1 MNYQLI
7 NVNELTSFERRDLRS
22 SVIEKLHERIKSG
35 YNPARPISVVLQ
47 NDKYIV
53 ADGNHRLK
61 VLKELNIESVP
72 CVIREGNIYSISI
85 ECNNDEDTYAP
96 EDLFDKLST
105 ISKLKLDKLTQEEI
119 GEILKMSRENIS
131 HYGILINKIA
141 TNILNKCKLIQ
152 NGRVAE
158 IATNVAF
165 NFTIGWF
172 RNSGLYELN
181 DYYQNKIIDRF
192 IIDKCNWNNSKVQQE
207 TSKYK
212 LYIEMID
219 YAQNN
224 IQDRS
229 KLEDVID
236 IINND
241 TYKSFYQ
248 LIDKINDINKGSRN
262 KLICGDSVIE
272 LEKLDDASIDLV
284 ITDPPYG
291 VNYISNKS
299 KYSEHVTKEGLLND
313 DDTAVEIL
321 DKVCEV
327 LSRKTKENSHL
338 YFFIDWKNYSKFEAI
353 ISKYFILK
361 TPIVWYKA
369 DGGIGDL
376 HYDWINGTE
385 IIIYCIKG
393 KKPVNKRRVN
403 VIQEG
408 RLSSDKMIHPTQKP
422 ELLINAILEVSANK
436 HDLFCDP
443 FMGSGSHIAAA
454 KKYGCNYVG
463 IELDKTFFE
472 KAKNNING

>member
-1 MNYQLI
+1 MEYQLI
-7 NVNELTSFERRDLRS
+7 NVNKLTQFERRDLRS

-35 YNPARPISVVLQ
+35 YNPARPITVVMQ
-47 NDKYIV
+47 NKNYIV

-61 VLKELNIESVP
+61 VLKELGIENVP

-96 EDLFDKLST
+96 EDLFDKLNT
-105 ISKLKLDKLTQEEI
+105 ILQLKNDGLTQDEI
-119 GEILKMSRENIS
+119 AEILKIDRSYIPRFNNI
-131 HYGILINKIA
+131 GNKIV
-141 TNILNKCKLIQ
+141 TQVLDKCKLIQ
-152 NGRVAE
+152 EGRV
-158 IATNVAF
+158 TNNVTSVTF
-165 NFTIGWF
+165 NFTEGWF

-181 DYYQNKIIDRF
+181 EHYQNKIIDRF
-192 IIDKCNWNNSKVQQE
+192 IEDKCNWNNSKVQQE

-212 LYIEMID
+212 LYIEMIQ
-219 YAQNN
+219 YAENN

-229 KLEDVID
+229 KLDDVIS

-241 TYKSFYQ
+241 TYKSINQ

-272 LEKLDDASIDLV
+272 LEKLEDASIDLV

-291 VNYISNKS
+291 INYISNKS
-299 KYSEHVTKEGLLND
+299 KYSDHVTKEGLLND
-313 DDTAVEIL
+313 DDTAIQIL
-321 DKVCEV
+321 DNVCEV
-327 LSRKTKENSHL
+327 LSRKTKADSHL
-338 YFFIDWKNYSKFEAI
+338 YFFIDWKNYSKFELV
-353 ISKYFILK
+353 ISKYFTLK

-376 HYDWINGTE
+376 QYDWINGTE

-422 ELLINAILEVSANK
+422 ESLIKTILEVSANK

-443 FMGSGSHIAAA
+443 FMGSGSHVAAA

-472 KAKNNING
+472 KAKNNINE

>member
-1 MNYQLI
+1 MEYQLI
-7 NVNELTSFERRDLRS
+7 NVNKLTQFERRDLRS

-35 YNPARPISVVLQ
+35 YNPARPITVIMQ
-47 NDKYIV
+47 NGNYIV

-61 VLKELNIESVP
+61 VLKELGIENVP

-96 EDLFDKLST
+96 EDLFDKLNT
-105 ISKLKLDKLTQEEI
+105 ILQLKNDGLTQDEI
-119 GEILKMSRENIS
+119 AEILKIDRSYIPRFNNI
-131 HYGILINKIA
+131 GNKIV
-141 TNILNKCKLIQ
+141 TQVLDKCKLIQ
-152 NGRVAE
+152 EGRV
-158 IATNVAF
+158 TNNVTSVTF
-165 NFTIGWF
+165 NFTEGWF

-181 DYYQNKIIDRF
+181 EHYQNKIIDRF
-192 IIDKCNWNNSKVQQE
+192 IQDKCNWNNSKVQQE
-207 TSKYK
+207 TAKYK
-212 LYIEMID
+212 LYIEMIQ
-219 YAQNN
+219 YAENN

-229 KLEDVID
+229 KLDDVIS

-241 TYKSFYQ
+241 TYKSLNQ
-248 LIDKINDINKGSRN
+248 LIDKINDINKGSRD

-291 VNYISNKS
+291 INYKSNFS
-299 KYSEHVTKEGLLND
+299 KYTDHVTKEGLEYDNES
-313 DDTAVEIL
+313 AIEIFNN
-321 DKVCEV
+321 VCEV
-327 LSRKTKENSHL
+327 LSRKTKADSHL
-338 YFFIDWKNYSKFEAI
+338 YFFIDWKNYAKFENIA
-353 ISKYFILK
+353 SKYFIIK
-361 TPIVWYKA
+361 TPIVWYKS

-376 HYDWINGTE
+376 QYDWINGTE

-422 ELLINAILEVSANK
+422 ESLINAILEVSANK

-454 KKYGCNYVG
+454 KKYGCNYIG

-472 KAKNNING
+472 KAKNNINE

>member
-1 MNYQLI
+1 MEYQLI
-7 NVNELTSFERRDLRS
+7 NVNKLTQFERRDLRS

-35 YNPARPISVVLQ
+35 YNPARPITVVMQ
-47 NDKYIV
+47 NGNYIV

-61 VLKELNIESVP
+61 VLKELGIEKVP

-96 EDLFDKLST
+96 EDLFDKLNT
-105 ISKLKLDKLTQEEI
+105 ISQLKNDGLTQDEI
-119 GEILKMSRENIS
+119 AEILKIDRSYIPRFNNI
-131 HYGILINKIA
+131 GNKIV
-141 TNILNKCKLIQ
+141 TQVLDKCKLIQ
-152 NGRVAE
+152 EGRV
-158 IATNVAF
+158 TNNVTSVTF
-165 NFTIGWF
+165 NFTEGWF

-181 DYYQNKIIDRF
+181 EHYQNKIIDRF
-192 IIDKCNWNNSKVQQE
+192 IQDKCNWNNSKVQQE

-212 LYIEMID
+212 LYIEMIQ
-219 YAQNN
+219 YAENN

-229 KLEDVID
+229 KLDDVIS

-241 TYKSFYQ
+241 TYKSINQ

-272 LEKLDDASIDLV
+272 LEKLEDASIDLV

-291 VNYISNKS
+291 INYISNKS
-299 KYSEHVTKEGLLND
+299 KYSDHVTKEGLLND
-313 DDTAVEIL
+313 DDTAIQIL
-321 DKVCEV
+321 DNVCEV
-327 LSRKTKENSHL
+327 LSRKTKADSHL
-338 YFFIDWKNYSKFEAI
+338 YFFIDWKNYSKFELV
-353 ISKYFILK
+353 ISKYFTLK

-376 HYDWINGTE
+376 QYDWINGTE

-422 ELLINAILEVSANK
+422 ESLINTILEVSANK

-443 FMGSGSHIAAA
+443 FMGSGSHVAAA

-472 KAKNNING
+472 KAKNNINE

>member
-1 MNYQLI
+1 MEYQLI
-7 NVNELTSFERRDLRS
+7 NVNKLTQFERRDLRS

-35 YNPARPISVVLQ
+35 YNPARPITVIMQ
-47 NDKYIV
+47 NGNYIV

-61 VLKELNIESVP
+61 VLKELGIENVP

-96 EDLFDKLST
+96 EDLFDKLNT
-105 ISKLKLDKLTQEEI
+105 IRQLKNDGLTQDEI
-119 GEILKMSRENIS
+119 AEILKIDRSYIPRFNNI
-131 HYGILINKIA
+131 GNKIV
-141 TNILNKCKLIQ
+141 TQVLDKCKLIQ
-152 NGRVAE
+152 EGRV
-158 IATNVAF
+158 TNNVTSVTF
-165 NFTIGWF
+165 NFTEGWF

-181 DYYQNKIIDRF
+181 EHYQNKIIDRF
-192 IIDKCNWNNSKVQQE
+192 IQDKCNWNNSKVQQE
-207 TSKYK
+207 TAKYK
-212 LYIEMID
+212 LYIEMIQ
-219 YAQNN
+219 YAENN

-229 KLEDVID
+229 KLDDVIS

-241 TYKSFYQ
+241 TYKSINQ

-272 LEKLDDASIDLV
+272 LEKLEDASIDLV

-291 VNYISNKS
+291 INYISNKS
-299 KYSEHVTKEGLLND
+299 KYSDHVTKEGLLND
-313 DDTAVEIL
+313 DDTAIQIL
-321 DKVCEV
+321 DNVCEV
-327 LSRKTKENSHL
+327 LSRKTKADSHL
-338 YFFIDWKNYSKFEAI
+338 YFFIDWKNYSKFELV
-353 ISKYFILK
+353 ISKYFTLK

-376 HYDWINGTE
+376 QYDWINGTE

-422 ELLINAILEVSANK
+422 ESLINAILEVSANK

-454 KKYGCNYVG
+454 KKYGCNYIG

-472 KAKNNING
+472 KAKNNINE

>member
-1 MNYQLI
+1 MEYQLI
-7 NVNELTSFERRDLRS
+7 NVNELTQFERRDLRS

-35 YNPARPISVVLQ
+35 YNPARPITVVMQ
-47 NDKYIV
+47 NGNYIV

-61 VLKELNIESVP
+61 VLKELGIKNVP

-85 ECNNDEDTYAP
+85 DCNNDEDTYAP
-96 EDLFDKLST
+96 EDLFDKLNT
-105 ISKLKLDKLTQEEI
+105 ILQLKNDGLTQDEI
-119 GEILKMSRENIS
+119 AEILKIDRSYVPRFNNIV
-131 HYGILINKIA
+131 NKIV
-141 TNILNKCKLIQ
+141 TQVLDKCKSIQ
-152 NGRVAE
+152 AGRV
-158 IATNVAF
+158 TNNVTDVTF
-165 NFTIGWF
+165 NFTEGWF

-181 DYYQNKIIDRF
+181 EHYQNKIIDRF

-207 TSKYK
+207 TAKYK
-212 LYIEMID
+212 LYIEMVQ
-219 YAQNN
+219 YAENN

-229 KLEDVID
+229 KLEDVIS

-241 TYKSFYQ
+241 TYKSLNQ

-291 VNYISNKS
+291 INYISNKS
-299 KYSEHVTKEGLLND
+299 KYSEHVTKEGLIND

-327 LSRKTKENSHL
+327 LSRKTKADSHL
-338 YFFIDWKNYSKFEAI
+338 YFFIDWKNYSKFESI
-353 ISKYFILK
+353 IAKYFTLK

-376 HYDWINGTE
+376 QYDWINGTE

-422 ELLINAILEVSANK
+422 ESLINTILEVSANK

-443 FMGSGSHIAAA
+443 FMGSGSHVAAA

-472 KAKNNING
+472 KAKNNINE

>member
-1 MNYQLI
+1 MKYQLI

-35 YNPARPISVVLQ
+35 YNPARPITVVLQ
-47 NDKYIV
+47 NNKYVV

-61 VLKELNIESVP
+61 VLKELNYQTVP

-96 EDLFDKLST
+96 EDLFDKLNT
-105 ISKLKLDKLTQEEI
+105 IYQLKNDGLTQDEI
-119 GEILKMSRENIS
+119 SEILKIDRSFIPRFNNIS
-131 HYGILINKIA
+131 NKIV
-141 TNILNKCKLIQ
+141 TTVLDKCKDIQ
-152 NGRVAE
+152 EGRVTNNV
-158 IATNVAF
+158 TNVTF
-165 NFTIGWF
+165 NFTEGWF

-181 DYYQNKIIDRF
+181 EHYQHKIIDRF
-192 IIDKCNWNNSKVQQE
+192 ITDKCNWNNSKVQQE

-212 LYIEMID
+212 LYIEMIQ
-219 YAQNN
+219 YAENN

-229 KLEDVID
+229 KLEDVIS

-241 TYKSFYQ
+241 TYKSINQ

-291 VNYISNKS
+291 INYKSNFS
-299 KYSEHVTKEGLLND
+299 KYSEHVTKEGLEND
-313 DDTAVEIL
+313 DDTAIEIF

-327 LSRKTKENSHL
+327 LNRKTKTDSHL
-338 YFFIDWKNYSKFEAI
+338 YFFIDWKNYAKFQLI
-353 ISKYFILK
+353 VSKYFTLK
-361 TPIVWYKA
+361 TPIVWYKSDA
-369 DGGIGDL
+369 GIGDL
-376 HYDWINGTE
+376 QYDWINGTE

-403 VIQEG
+403 VIQES

-422 ELLINAILEVSANK
+422 ESLINAILEVSANK

-443 FMGSGSHIAAA
+443 FMGSGSHVAAA

-472 KAKNNING
+472 KAKNNINE

>member
-1 MNYQLI
+1 MEYQLI
-7 NVNELTSFERRDLRS
+7 NVNKLTQFERRDLRS

-35 YNPARPISVVLQ
+35 YNPARPITVVMQ
-47 NDKYIV
+47 NGNYIV

-61 VLKELNIESVP
+61 VLKELGIENVP

-96 EDLFDKLST
+96 EDLFDKLNT
-105 ISKLKLDKLTQEEI
+105 IRQLKNDGLTQDEI
-119 GEILKMSRENIS
+119 AEILKIDRSYIPRFNNI
-131 HYGILINKIA
+131 GNKIV
-141 TNILNKCKLIQ
+141 TQVLDKCKLIQ
-152 NGRVAE
+152 EGRV
-158 IATNVAF
+158 TNNVTSVTF
-165 NFTIGWF
+165 NFTEGWF

-181 DYYQNKIIDRF
+181 EHYQNKIIDRF
-192 IIDKCNWNNSKVQQE
+192 IEDKCNWNNSKVQQE

-212 LYIEMID
+212 LYIEMIQ
-219 YAQNN
+219 YAENN

-229 KLEDVID
+229 KLDDVIS

-241 TYKSFYQ
+241 TYKSINQ

-272 LEKLDDASIDLV
+272 LEKLEDASIDLV

-291 VNYISNKS
+291 INYISNKS
-299 KYSEHVTKEGLLND
+299 KYSDHVTKEGLLND
-313 DDTAVEIL
+313 DDTAIQIL
-321 DKVCEV
+321 DNVCEV
-327 LSRKTKENSHL
+327 LSRKTKADSHL
-338 YFFIDWKNYSKFEAI
+338 YFFIDWKNYSKFELV
-353 ISKYFILK
+353 ISKYFTLK

-376 HYDWINGTE
+376 QYDWINGTE

-422 ELLINAILEVSANK
+422 ESLINTILEVSANK

-443 FMGSGSHIAAA
+443 FMGSGSHVAAA

-472 KAKNNING
+472 KAKNNINE

>member
-1 MNYQLI
+1 MEYQLI
-7 NVNELTSFERRDLRS
+7 NVNKLTQFERRDLRS

-35 YNPARPISVVLQ
+35 YNPARPITVVMQ
-47 NDKYIV
+47 NGNYTV

-61 VLKELNIESVP
+61 VLKELGIENVP

-96 EDLFDKLST
+96 EDLFDKLNT
-105 ISKLKLDKLTQEEI
+105 ILQLKNDGLTQDEI
-119 GEILKMSRENIS
+119 AEILKIDRSYIPRFNNI
-131 HYGILINKIA
+131 GNKIV
-141 TNILNKCKLIQ
+141 TQVLDKCKLIQ
-152 NGRVAE
+152 EGRV
-158 IATNVAF
+158 TNNVTSVTF
-165 NFTIGWF
+165 NFTEGWF

-181 DYYQNKIIDRF
+181 EHYQNKIIDRF
-192 IIDKCNWNNSKVQQE
+192 IQDKCNWNNSKVQQE
-207 TSKYK
+207 TAKYK
-212 LYIEMID
+212 LYIEMIQ
-219 YAQNN
+219 YAENN

-229 KLEDVID
+229 KLDDVIS

-241 TYKSFYQ
+241 TYKSINQ

-272 LEKLDDASIDLV
+272 LEKLEDASIDLV

-291 VNYISNKS
+291 INYISNKS
-299 KYSEHVTKEGLLND
+299 KYSDHVTKEGLLND
-313 DDTAVEIL
+313 DDTAIQIL
-321 DKVCEV
+321 DNVCEV
-327 LSRKTKENSHL
+327 LSRKTKADSHL
-338 YFFIDWKNYSKFEAI
+338 YFFIDWKNYAKFELV
-353 ISKYFILK
+353 ISKYFTLK

-376 HYDWINGTE
+376 QYDWINGTE

-422 ELLINAILEVSANK
+422 ESLINAILEVSANK

-454 KKYGCNYVG
+454 KKYGCNYIG

-472 KAKNNING
+472 KAKNNINE